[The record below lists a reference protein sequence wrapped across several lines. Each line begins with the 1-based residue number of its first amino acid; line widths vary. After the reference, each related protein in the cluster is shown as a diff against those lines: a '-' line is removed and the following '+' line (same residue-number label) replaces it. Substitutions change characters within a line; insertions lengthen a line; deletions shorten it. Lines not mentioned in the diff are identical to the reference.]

1 MLPMTRPRKKSF
13 SHFCKDSASAPWC
26 SSSISIFASSIKYI
40 IAKIQNHFFWKYCAS
55 APWCSSSSS
64 SSLFAWSIKY
74 IIAKIQYHFFAITKI
89 QYPFFCKY
97 KNTVSFFAS
106 TAHLHPDVSFNG
118 GRPSEHRVCCLS
130 LNRHGCAHKKKENL
144 KKKNT
149 ICSSKF
155 FAVPL
160 NFVKKK

>member
-1 MLPMTRPRKKSF
+1 MKLGLLLPPKKTKQIHSKGLQ
-13 SHFCKDSASAPWC
+13 SC
-26 SSSISIFASSIKYI
+26 SSWPGLEKFASSIKYI
-40 IAKIQNHFFWKYCAS
+40 TAKIQNHFFRKYCAS

-130 LNRHGCAHKKKENL
+130 LNRRGCAQKVGKSEKRKK
-144 KKKNT
+144 
-149 ICSSKF
+149 ICSS
-155 FAVPL
+155 
-160 NFVKKK
+160 N